1 MMDYQREILCE
12 TMEADMG
19 SSFDRIVNQSYR
31 NLTDIDI
38 QVLQKISDEM
48 ELVPQMSIGELA
60 ERCNVSTATI
70 VRMTRHLGFEGYSDF
85 KYYLRHESKLGR
97 GKRRAASSA
106 TAASATVAEDI
117 TQTIRLFDRTNQLD
131 ELYARMAGARKV
143 YAFGTG
149 YGQRLMLEDF
159 CRCMQ
164 MIGRDVVMIP
174 ATGELRLVKQY
185 LGKDDL
191 LIIAS
196 LSGCVDRYRD
206 VFQTISVCG
215 TPIVSITNLGNNELA
230 SYTAYNLY
238 FQNGNIFDDINM
250 SSSSF
255 VTMHLVLHLLFE
267 GFKEWLELND

>member
-1 MMDYQREILCE
+1 
-12 TMEADMG
+12 MG
-19 SSFDRIVNQSYR
+19 SGDGAFIAKSLPGPCNRGGSCARCARRLAVRGDAGARRRGRSGQDRAIRSHQATAYC
-31 NLTDIDI
+31 D
-38 QVLQKISDEM
+38 
-48 ELVPQMSIGELA
+48 A
-60 ERCNVSTATI
+60 STATI
-70 VRMTRHLGFEGYSDF
+70 VRMTRHLGFDGYSDF
-85 KYYLRHESKLGR
+85 KYFLRHESRLGR
-97 GKRRAASSA
+97 GRQKDGAP
-106 TAASATVAEDI
+106 TAARTLAEDI
-117 TQTIRLFDRTNQLD
+117 TQTIRLFERTNQLD

-143 YAFGTG
+143 YAFDTG

-174 ATGELRLVKQY
+174 ATGELRLVRQF
-185 LGKDDL
+185 LGRDDL

-206 VFQTISVCG
+206 VFQAISVCG

-230 SYTAYNLY
+230 SYTAYSLY

-255 VTMHLVLHLLFE
+255 VTMHVVLHLLFE
-267 GFKEWLELND
+267 GFKAWVERDE

>member
-1 MMDYQREILCE
+1 
-12 TMEADMG
+12 MG
-19 SSFDRIVNQSYR
+19 SSFDRIVNQSFR

-38 QVLQKISDEM
+38 QILQQIADD
-48 ELVPQMSIGELA
+48 LGAIPDMSIGELA

-70 VRMTRHLGFEGYSDF
+70 VRMTRHLGFDGYSDF
-85 KYYLRHESKLGR
+85 KYYLRHESRLGR
-97 GKRRAASSA
+97 GRQKDGTP
-106 TAASATVAEDI
+106 TAARTLAEDI
-117 TQTIRLFDRTNQLD
+117 TQTIRLFERTNQLD

-174 ATGELRLVKQY
+174 ATGELRLVRQF
-185 LGKDDL
+185 LGRDDL

-230 SYTAYNLY
+230 SYTAYSLY

-255 VTMHLVLHLLFE
+255 VTMHVVLHLLFE
-267 GFKEWLELND
+267 GFKAWVERGE

>member
-1 MMDYQREILCE
+1 
-12 TMEADMG
+12 MG

-38 QVLQKISDEM
+38 QILQQVSDEM
-48 ELVPQMSIGELA
+48 DLVPNMSIGELA

-70 VRMTRHLGFEGYSDF
+70 VRMTRHLGFDGYSDF
-85 KYYLRHESKLGR
+85 KYFLRHEAERGR
-97 GKRRAASSA
+97 GRRTSSIAVTSAAQ
-106 TAASATVAEDI
+106 TVAEDLA
-117 TQTIRLFDRTNQLD
+117 QTIRLFERTNQLE
-131 ELYARMAGARKV
+131 ELYARMAAARKI

-174 ATGELRLVKQY
+174 ATGELRLVKQF
-185 LGKDDL
+185 LTRDDL

-206 VFQTISVCG
+206 VFQTINVCG

-230 SYTAYNLY
+230 SYTAYSLY

-267 GFKEWLELND
+267 GFKAWLERSVGELGQC